1 MATRASG
8 SKTQSVYRCNECGN
22 AERKWLGRCP
32 ACNSWNSF
40 VEETVAK
47 ASPAAARARGR
58 GQGPRPATRATPI
71 TEVRGEEV
79 PRRPLGIG
87 EIDRVLGGG
96 LVRGSLTLIGG
107 EPGVGKS
114 TLLLTVAK
122 QLAASGI
129 RTLYVSAEE
138 SVAQTRLR
146 AERLGALHDQLF
158 LLAETDLDLVHAEID
173 RTAPEALIIDSVQT
187 VYVSD
192 LEAAPG
198 SVSQVREVTARM
210 MHLAKVRGISTFL
223 VGHVTKEGAIAGPK
237 TLEHMVDTV
246 LAFEGT
252 RSGPYRVL
260 RASKNRFGS
269 TNESAVF
276 EMRGE
281 GLCEV
286 ENPSALFLAERPDGA
301 PGSVVTA
308 ALEGTRPLLVEVQ
321 GLCVQTPFGNPR
333 RTTVG
338 IDSTRCAVI
347 AAVLE
352 RRCGMSLAGHDVFVN
367 VAGGIT
373 LSETAADLP
382 VALALASSL
391 KNRPVPHDL
400 VAFGEVGLSGEVRAV
415 QRVEARLSE
424 ARELGFRRALLA
436 RTNVDRLEVPDGV
449 ELFPVKNLDEALD
462 ICFG

>member
-1 MATRASG
+1 MTTKARASRA
-8 SKTQSVYRCNECGN
+8 QSVHRCNECGHT
-22 AERKWLGRCP
+22 ERKWLGRCP
-32 ACNSWNSF
+32 ACQSWNSF

-47 ASPAAARARGR
+47 APSGRARGR
-58 GQGPRPATRATPI
+58 AQGPRPAARAVPI
-71 TEVRGEEV
+71 TEVQGEKV

-114 TLLLTVAK
+114 TLLLTAAR
-122 QLAASGI
+122 QLAASGT

-146 AERLGALHDQLF
+146 AERLGALHDELL
-158 LLAETDLDLVHAEID
+158 LLAETDLDLIHAEID
-173 RTAPEALIIDSVQT
+173 RTAPEALVLDSVQT
-187 VYVSD
+187 VYVPD

-223 VGHVTKEGAIAGPK
+223 VGHVTKEGSIAGPK

-246 LAFEGT
+246 LSFEGT

-281 GLCEV
+281 GLVEV
-286 ENPSALFLAERPDGA
+286 ENPSALFLAERPEGA
-301 PGSVVTA
+301 PGSIVTA
-308 ALEGTRPLLVEVQ
+308 ALEGTRPILVEVQ
-321 GLCVQTPFGNPR
+321 GLCVAAPFGNPR

-338 IDSTRCAVI
+338 IDSTRCAVL

-352 RRCGMSLAGHDVFVN
+352 RRCGLSLAGYDVFVN

-391 KNRPVPHDL
+391 KNRPVPDDL

-415 QRVEARLSE
+415 QRVESRLAE
-424 ARELGFRRALLA
+424 AKELGFKRALLA
-436 RTNVDRLEVPDGV
+436 KTNVERLEVPDGM
-449 ELFPVKNLDEALD
+449 ELLPVRTLDDALEA
-462 ICFG
+462 CFD

>member
-1 MATRASG
+1 G
-8 SKTQSVYRCNECGN
+8 Q
-22 AERKWLGRCP
+22 AEIVVVTHEVQERNFRQALAAIEALGEV
-32 ACNSWNSF
+32 N
-40 VEETVAK
+40 TVA
-47 ASPAAARARGR
+47 A
-58 GQGPRPATRATPI
+58 
-71 TEVRGEEV
+71 
-79 PRRPLGIG
+79 
-87 EIDRVLGGG
+87 G
-96 LVRGSLTLIGG
+96 L
-107 EPGVGKS
+107 
-114 TLLLTVAK
+114 
-122 QLAASGI
+122 

-146 AERLGALHDQLF
+146 AERLGALHDELL
-158 LLAETDLDLVHAEID
+158 LLAETDLEVVQAEID
-173 RTAPEALIIDSVQT
+173 RTAPHALVLDSVQT
-187 VYVSD
+187 VYVPE

-246 LAFEGT
+246 LSFEST

-260 RASKNRFGS
+260 RAIKNRFGS

-276 EMRGE
+276 EMRGD
-281 GLCEV
+281 GLAEV
-286 ENPSALFLAERPDGA
+286 DNPSALFLAERPAGA

-308 ALEGTRPLLVEVQ
+308 ALEGTRTILVEVQ
-321 GLCVQTPFGNPR
+321 GLCVSTPLGNPR

-367 VAGGIT
+367 VAGGVSLT
-373 LSETAADLP
+373 ETAADLP

-391 KNRPVPHDL
+391 RNRPVPQDL

-415 QRVEARLSE
+415 QRAEARLAE
-424 ARELGFRRALLA
+424 VRELGFSKVLLA
-436 RTNVDRLEVPDGV
+436 QSNLDRLEVPRGLEV
-449 ELFPVKNLDEALD
+449 IPVRTLDEALEV
-462 ICFG
+462 CFA

>member
-1 MATRASG
+1 MTTRASG
-8 SKTQSVYRCNECGN
+8 GRAQSVFRCNECGHS
-22 AERKWLGRCP
+22 ERKWLGRCP
-32 ACNSWNSF
+32 ACQAWNSF
-40 VEETVAK
+40 LEETVAK
-47 ASPAAARARGR
+47 GAPSAKARGR
-58 GQGPRPATRATPI
+58 GQGPRPAARAIPI
-71 TEVRGEEV
+71 TEVQGEEV

-87 EIDRVLGGG
+87 ELDRVLGGG

-114 TLLLTVAK
+114 TLLLTVAR
-122 QLAASGI
+122 QLASTGI

-146 AERLGALHDQLF
+146 AERLGALHKELF

-173 RTAPEALIIDSVQT
+173 RTGPGALVLDSVQT
-187 VYVSD
+187 VYVPD

-210 MHLAKVRGISTFL
+210 MHLAKVRGIATFL
-223 VGHVTKEGAIAGPK
+223 VGHVTKDGAIAGPK

-246 LAFEGT
+246 LSFENT

-260 RASKNRFGS
+260 RANKNRFGS

-281 GLCEV
+281 GLVEV
-286 ENPSALFLAERPDGA
+286 ENPSALFLAERPAGA

-308 ALEGTRPLLVEVQ
+308 ALEGTRPVLVEVQ
-321 GLCVQTPFGNPR
+321 GLCVSTPFGNPR

-352 RRCGMSLAGHDVFVN
+352 RRCGLSLAGHDVFVN
-367 VAGGIT
+367 VAGGVSLT
-373 LSETAADLP
+373 ETAADLP

-391 KNRPVPHDL
+391 KNRPVPQDL

-415 QRVEARLSE
+415 QRVDARLHE
-424 ARELGFRRALLA
+424 ARELGFKRALLA
-436 RTNVDRLEVPDGV
+436 KTNVERLEVPKGM
-449 ELFPVKNLDEALD
+449 ELIPVRTLDEALD
-462 ICFG
+462 ACFG

>member
-1 MATRASG
+1 MTTKAG
-8 SKTQSVYRCNECGN
+8 GKTQTVFRCNECGN

-32 ACNSWNSF
+32 ACQSWNSF

-47 ASPAAARARGR
+47 AAPSGRARGR
-58 GQGPRPATRATPI
+58 GQGPRPATRAVPI

-114 TLLLTVAK
+114 TLLLTAAR
-122 QLAASGI
+122 QLAQGGM

-146 AERLGALHDQLF
+146 AERLGALHDELL

-173 RTAPEALIIDSVQT
+173 RTAPEALVIDSVQT
-187 VYVSD
+187 VYVPD

-223 VGHVTKEGAIAGPK
+223 VGHVTKDGAIAGPK
-237 TLEHMVDTV
+237 TLEHMVDAV
-246 LAFEGT
+246 LSFEGT

-281 GLCEV
+281 GLVEV
-286 ENPSALFLAERPDGA
+286 ENPSALFLAERPAGS
-301 PGSVVTA
+301 PGSIVTA
-308 ALEGTRPLLVEVQ
+308 ALEGTRPILVEVQ
-321 GLCVQTPFGNPR
+321 GLCVAAPFGNPR

-352 RRCGMSLAGHDVFVN
+352 RRCGLAIAGHDVFVN
-367 VAGGIT
+367 VAGGVT

-391 KNRPVPHDL
+391 KNRPAPDDL

-415 QRVEARLSE
+415 QRVEARLAE
-424 ARELGFRRALLA
+424 AKELGFRRVLLA
-436 RTNVDRLEVPDGV
+436 KTNVDRLEVPDGI
-449 ELFPVKNLDEALD
+449 ELLPVRSLDDALD
-462 ICFG
+462 ACFG